1 MCIRETPYCPECVDP
16 NEAIR
21 SAEPIDP
28 IAAGPSLPPARRDVM
43 KMLGGGAAA
52 LVAMNALT
60 SSNSFAAKAKPV
72 AVKAASKAKPAED
85 MIRELH
91 STLSA
96 EQKKTLVR
104 PWNEGGKSP
113 ARLGMY
119 NGPYKKQRIKDNYTK
134 AQTELLDRI
143 MRSICNGD
151 DGYHRISRAGTWD
164 NSKTFDNCGAHIFGD
179 PTDGKQFA
187 WLFTGHHLTVRCD
200 GNSEPGTAFGGP
212 LYYGHL
218 KRGYA
223 KSNVFNYQTK
233 SVQSVFDA
241 LDGKQR
247 KLAALD
253 GSPGEH
259 GKSIQFR
266 GQGQKKPG
274 IAYADLSGDQQ
285 KLIGTVMRD
294 VLSPYRKE
302 DGDEVMQLIKAN
314 GGMEKIHLAFYR
326 DELDDPT
333 EPWHFWRLEGPG
345 FVWNYRILP
354 HVHCYVNI
362 AKQAV

>member
-1 MCIRETPYCPECVDP
+1 MCMRETPYCPDCVDP
-16 NEAIR
+16 AEVIR
-21 SAEPIDP
+21 SSQELACVET
-28 IAAGPSLPPARRDVM
+28 APPARRDFM
-43 KMLGGGAAA
+43 KAVGGGAAA
-52 LVAMNALT
+52 LVAFNALL
-60 SSNSFAAKAKPV
+60 SNASTAKAKVKTV
-72 AVKAASKAKPAED
+72 AKAKQPKPAEAL
-85 MIRELH
+85 IRELH
-91 STLSA
+91 STLTD
-96 EQKKTLVR
+96 EQKKTVMR
-104 PWNEGGKSP
+104 PWNEGGNRKMP

-119 NGPYKKQRIKDNYTK
+119 NGPYKNQRIKDVYTK
-134 AQTELLDRI
+134 SQTELVERI
-143 MRSICNGD
+143 VRSICNGD
-151 DGYHRISRAGTWD
+151 DGFHRISRAGTWD
-164 NSKTFDNCGAHIFGD
+164 NSKTFDNCAAHIFGD
-179 PTDGKQFA
+179 PSGDGKFA

-218 KRGYA
+218 KRGYSKA
-223 KSNVFNYQTK
+223 NVFNYQTK

-247 KLAALD
+247 KAAALD

-259 GKSIQFR
+259 AKSIRFR
-266 GQGQKKPG
+266 KAGEARPG
-274 IAYADLSGDQQ
+274 IAYSALSADQQ
-285 KLIGTVMRD
+285 KLVANVMRD

-302 DGDEVMQLIKAN
+302 DGDEVMELIKAN
-314 GGMEKIHLAFYR
+314 GGMDKIHLAFYR
-326 DELDDPT
+326 DELGDPE